1 MQTSTPSPLLGR
13 IAFIA
18 ACAGTVLG
26 PLHALARFA
35 THDGAGDLKS
45 PFVHWWAVPAGHTFG
60 WLVRWGS
67 ADTVYLTYGKLLA
80 PVAIAATV
88 FAFAVRRSR
97 TPVGLERWGWPIALT
112 GYVLAS
118 AAVLGEY
125 WTPWLDQSFMF
136 LALPGILVSLI
147 GSTILGI
154 ALLRRGF
161 RPRTTGWLLATWIV
175 SLIVLNSVV
184 AMSAALIPMLWAWG
198 VAGRAA
204 SRRAVPSEP
213 VPVA

>member
-147 GSTILGI
+147 
-154 ALLRRGF
+154 
-161 RPRTTGWLLATWIV
+161 
-175 SLIVLNSVV
+175 VLNSVV